1 LEGAEGKEDRTDRT
15 DRTDDMKTNVVER
28 KYAEFRASL
37 GELRVAEVES
47 GALGRGKEE
56 ELPRV
61 ETERRVGRQ
70 GQGKYL
76 SIQRRMKRMR

>member
-1 LEGAEGKEDRTDRT
+1 
-15 DRTDDMKTNVVER
+15 MSVEQ

-37 GELRVAEVES
+37 GELRVPEVEIR
-47 GALGRGKEE
+47 ALGRGKEE

-61 ETERRVGRQ
+61 ETELRVGRQ

-76 SIQRRMKRMR
+76 SIQRRLKRRR